1 MGRKKLGELFVDLK
15 LLTEEQLEHALSGA
29 SQSHMK
35 IGQFL
40 VQKGLV
46 DGGQLIDVLCQQ
58 LKVEK
63 YHQDAYPLDDSLASM
78 IPFEIAQKHQVVPL
92 NKSCRLLSL
101 AMVDPMDIKAL
112 DSIEGLID
120 TEVEPVI
127 CTESE
132 ISQLINNMYSPRSRI
147 GSGVL
152 ENEESDTETVD
163 NEIEGENGRDE
174 DVQVTEEMADEPT
187 VVRLVNR
194 ILDQAVREG
203 ASDIHISP
211 QKDSIQLRFRLDG
224 KLHDMKDLPKTLF
237 QTIVARLKILSKM
250 DITLTRVPQDGR
262 FTLRV
267 HNKEINVRV
276 SSVPLIYG
284 ENIVMRMLD
293 MSTQIY
299 SLDRLGMNV
308 NDENI
313 MREMVHKP
321 HGMILSAGPAGSGKS
336 TTLYAMLN
344 EINKPD
350 INIITLEDPVEYR
363 IDNIRQIQ
371 LNIKAG
377 MTFANGLKSVLRQDP
392 DVIMIGEIRDRETA
406 NIAVQAA
413 LTGHRVLSTVHTN
426 DSAGAVTR
434 LTDMGIE
441 FFLISSVLL
450 VTFSQRLVRTICEK
464 CKEPYK
470 PPKEVLVTWGLD
482 KVENANFQRGK
493 GCNQCMNSGYKGRT
507 AIFEILVNDEMIKKM
522 IAQKKTPLE
531 ITNEAVAAGKLKT
544 LREAAIDK
552 VINGITTIEEAASVV
567 MLRDG

>member
-1 MGRKKLGELFVDLK
+1 MGRKKLGEIFMDLK
-15 LLTEEQLEHALSGA
+15 LLTDEQLNHAISGA
-29 SQSHMK
+29 NQNHMK

-40 VQKGLV
+40 VQNGIV
-46 DGGQLIDVLCQQ
+46 EGGQLIDALCQQ
-58 LKVEK
+58 LKVVK
-63 YHQDAYPLDDSLASM
+63 YNPDIYPLDDSLASM
-78 IPFEIAQKHQVVPL
+78 IPFEIAEKHQVVPL
-92 NKSCRLLSL
+92 NKCGRLISL

-112 DSIEGLID
+112 DSVEGLID
-120 TEVEPVI
+120 AEVEPVI
-127 CTESE
+127 CTEGE

-147 GSGVL
+147 GGVL

-163 NEIEGENGRDE
+163 NKIEGENGLDE

-211 QKDSIQLRFRLDG
+211 QKDSVQLRFRLDG
-224 KLHDMKDLPKTLF
+224 KLHDMQDLPKTLF
-237 QTIVARLKILSKM
+237 QSLVARLKVLSKM

-267 HNKEINVRV
+267 HKKEINVRV

-284 ENIVMRMLD
+284 ENMVLRMLD
-293 MSTQIY
+293 MSAQIY

-308 NDENI
+308 RDENI
-313 MREMVHKP
+313 MREMVNKP

-336 TTLYAMLN
+336 TTLYALLN

-371 LNIKAG
+371 LNNKAG

-392 DVIMIGEIRDRETA
+392 DVIMVGEIRDRETA

-450 VTFSQRLVRTICEK
+450 VTFSQRLVRTICEH

-470 PPKEVLVTWGLD
+470 PPKEVLVAWGLD

-507 AIFEILVNDEMIKKM
+507 AIFEILVNDEMIKTM

-531 ITNEAVAAGKLKT
+531 ITNEAVAAGKLIT
-544 LREAAIDK
+544 LKEAAINK
-552 VINGITTIEEAASVV
+552 VINGITTIEDAASVV
-567 MLRDG
+567 MH

>member
-1 MGRKKLGELFVDLK
+1 MGRKKLGEIFMDLK
-15 LLTEEQLEHALSGA
+15 LLTDEQLNHALSGA
-29 SQSHMK
+29 SQNHMK

-40 VQKGLV
+40 VQNGIV
-46 DGGQLIDVLCQQ
+46 EGGQLIDALCRQ
-58 LKVEK
+58 LKVVK
-63 YHQDAYPLDDSLASM
+63 YSPDIYPLDDSLASM
-78 IPFEIAQKHQVVPL
+78 IPFEISQKHQVVPL
-92 NKSCRLLSL
+92 SKCGRLISL

-112 DSIEGLID
+112 DSVEGLID
-120 TEVEPVI
+120 AEVEPVI
-127 CTESE
+127 CTEGE

-147 GSGVL
+147 GGVL

-163 NEIEGENGRDE
+163 NKIEGENGLDE
-174 DVQVTEEMADEPT
+174 DVRVTEEMADEPT

-203 ASDIHISP
+203 ASDVHISP
-211 QKDSIQLRFRLDG
+211 QKNSIQLRFRLDG
-224 KLHDMKDLPKTLF
+224 KLHDMQDLPKTLF
-237 QTIVARLKILSKM
+237 QSLVARLKVLSKM

-267 HNKEINVRV
+267 HKKEINVRV

-284 ENIVMRMLD
+284 ENIVLRLLD

-308 NDENI
+308 SDENI
-313 MREMVHKP
+313 MREMVNKP

-336 TTLYAMLN
+336 TTLYALLN

-371 LNIKAG
+371 LNNKAG

-392 DVIMIGEIRDRETA
+392 DVIMVGEIRDRETA

-450 VTFSQRLVRTICEK
+450 VTFSQRLVRTICEH

-470 PPKEVLVTWGLD
+470 PPKEVLVAWGLD
-482 KVENANFQRGK
+482 KVENANFQHGK

-507 AIFEILVNDEMIKKM
+507 AIFEILVNDDMIKTM

-531 ITNEAVAAGKLKT
+531 ITNEAVAAGKLIT
-544 LREAAIDK
+544 LKEAAIDK
-552 VINGITTIEEAASVV
+552 VINGITTIEDAASVV
-567 MLRDG
+567 MH

>member
-1 MGRKKLGELFVDLK
+1 
-15 LLTEEQLEHALSGA
+15 
-29 SQSHMK
+29 
-35 IGQFL
+35 
-40 VQKGLV
+40 
-46 DGGQLIDVLCQQ
+46 
-58 LKVEK
+58 
-63 YHQDAYPLDDSLASM
+63 
-78 IPFEIAQKHQVVPL
+78 
-92 NKSCRLLSL
+92 
-101 AMVDPMDIKAL
+101 MVDPMDIKAL
-112 DSIEGLID
+112 DSVEALID
-120 TEVEPVI
+120 AEVEPVI
-127 CTESE
+127 CTEGE

-147 GSGVL
+147 GGVL

-163 NEIEGENGRDE
+163 NKIEDENGRDE

-211 QKDSIQLRFRLDG
+211 QKDSIQIRFRLDG
-224 KLHDMKDLPKTLF
+224 KLHDMQTLPKTLF
-237 QTIVARLKILSKM
+237 QSIVARLKILSKM

-284 ENIVMRMLD
+284 ENMVLRMLD
-293 MSTQIY
+293 MSAQIY

-308 NDENI
+308 RDENI
-313 MREMVHKP
+313 MRELVSKP

-336 TTLYAMLN
+336 TTLYSLLN

-371 LNIKAG
+371 LNNKAG

-450 VTFSQRLVRTICEK
+450 VTFSQRLVRTICEH

-470 PPKEVLVTWGLD
+470 PPKEVLVAWGLD

-507 AIFEILVNDEMIKKM
+507 AIFEILVNDEMIKTM

-531 ITNEAVAAGKLKT
+531 ITNEAVAAGKLIT
-544 LREAAIDK
+544 LKEAAINK
-552 VINGITTIEEAASVV
+552 VINGITTIEDAASVV
-567 MLRDG
+567 MH

>member
-1 MGRKKLGELFVDLK
+1 MARKKLGEIFMDLK
-15 LLTEEQLEHALSGA
+15 LLTDEQLNHAISGA

-40 VQKGLV
+40 VQNGV
-46 DGGQLIDVLCQQ
+46 VEGGQLIDALCQQ
-58 LKVEK
+58 LKVVK
-63 YHQDAYPLDDSLASM
+63 YRPDIYPLDDSLASM
-78 IPFEIAQKHQVVPL
+78 IPFEISQKYQVVPL
-92 NKSCRLLSL
+92 NKCGRLISL

-112 DSIEGLID
+112 DSVEALID
-120 TEVEPVI
+120 AEVEPVI
-127 CTESE
+127 CTETE

-147 GSGVL
+147 GGVL

-163 NEIEGENGRDE
+163 NKIEGENGRDE
-174 DVQVTEEMADEPT
+174 DVEVTEEMADEPT

-211 QKDSIQLRFRLDG
+211 QKNSIQLRFRLDG
-224 KLHDMKDLPKTLF
+224 KLHDMQDLPKTLF
-237 QTIVARLKILSKM
+237 QSLVARLKVLSKM

-267 HNKEINVRV
+267 HKKEINVRV

-284 ENIVMRMLD
+284 ENIVLRLLD
-293 MSTQIY
+293 MGTQIY
-299 SLDRLGMNV
+299 SLDRLGLNV
-308 NDENI
+308 SDENI

-336 TTLYAMLN
+336 TTLYALLN

-371 LNIKAG
+371 LNNKAG

-392 DVIMIGEIRDRETA
+392 DVIMVGEIRDRETA

-450 VTFSQRLVRTICEK
+450 VTFSQRLVRTICEH

-470 PPKEVLVTWGLD
+470 PPKEVLVAWGLD
-482 KVENANFQRGK
+482 KVENANFQHGK

-531 ITNEAVAAGKLKT
+531 ITNEAVAAGKLIT
-544 LREAAIDK
+544 LKEAAINK
-552 VINGITTIEEAASVV
+552 VINGITTIEDAASVV
-567 MLRDG
+567 MH